1 MATRARKPE
10 TNKASLREAWVEI
23 TSKKPW
29 LVKEALEHGLASS
42 RPLGYLELGAR
53 LMKEVGAQDEQKTQ
67 IAIIFNGSLDSNKLK
82 GSTVHVLE
90 NGQAA
95 VPVSAPPQL
104 QFDTERP
111 ALPEVLLELQPEE
124 ADLLEAEA

>member
-67 IAIIFNGSLDSNKLK
+67 IAIIFNGTLDANKLK
-82 GSTVHVLE
+82 GSTVQVL
-90 NGQAA
+90 NGSAA
-95 VPVSAPPQL
+95 IPVSAPPQL
-104 QFDTERP
+104 QFDTERQ
-111 ALPEVLLELQPEE
+111 ALPEVLLELNPEE
-124 ADLLEAEA
+124 AELLEADA